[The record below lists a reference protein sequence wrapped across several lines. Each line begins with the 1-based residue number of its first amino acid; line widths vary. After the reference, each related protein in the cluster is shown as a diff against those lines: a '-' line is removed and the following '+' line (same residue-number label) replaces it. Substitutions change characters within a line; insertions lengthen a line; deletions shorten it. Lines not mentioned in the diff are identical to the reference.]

1 MLSSRLT
8 FTQRESNFILVLLIA
23 GILTSCSNIS
33 AIKKVKKN
41 TSTQGD
47 YCERTQSESPDER
60 SLIFAAKYKSNGI
73 ANCFRNYLRFEKSKK
88 QLVKMCTRLNVKR
101 SGKVSFVKV
110 FGVSPKRV
118 PKDLAMCIEQEYWK
132 MAFNGLQLDRSYSV
146 KFPLNLSSM

>member
-1 MLSSRLT
+1 
-8 FTQRESNFILVLLIA
+8 
-23 GILTSCSNIS
+23 
-33 AIKKVKKN
+33 
-41 TSTQGD
+41 
-47 YCERTQSESPDER
+47 
-60 SLIFAAKYKSNGI
+60 
-73 ANCFRNYLRFEKSKK
+73 
-88 QLVKMCTRLNVKR
+88 MCTRLNVKR